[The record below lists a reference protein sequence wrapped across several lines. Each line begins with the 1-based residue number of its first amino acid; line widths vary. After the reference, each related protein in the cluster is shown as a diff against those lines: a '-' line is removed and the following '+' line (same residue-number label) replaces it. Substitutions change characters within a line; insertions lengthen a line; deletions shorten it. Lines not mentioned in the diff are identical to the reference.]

1 MKSKNSKLVTN
12 PPYQYSLVLCG
23 SALVTLIFNSKIQD
37 PFNAPKFFVLI
48 LLASWTLGILIVYKI
63 VNLNN
68 YNIKSKFLAAI
79 ILVFLA
85 SSLISAL
92 KADDLFTSF
101 VGENMR
107 RTGFITY
114 ICLVIIFIYFA
125 RVTTARNIH
134 QIVMVSIFIGLID
147 AVYGLMQITNND
159 FVRWS
164 NPYNKIIT
172 TLGNPNFAAASLAI
186 FAAISFASLIFLRMS
201 KVMIVVSV
209 LSISLS
215 LIAILLS
222 GARQGLLSFLV
233 GVFFIL
239 FAYVFKRNRKLS
251 VFLAGAIGV
260 IFCLSI
266 LALAQIGPL
275 TNLIYKGSISV
286 RGYYWRAGIAM
297 FKDNFL
303 FGVGLDSYQKYFK
316 LYRTPDYALNF
327 GYEITSSNAHN
338 VPIQFFATG
347 GAFLGLSYL
356 ALSCLVLYVG
366 IKSIFFSQSDSREYV
381 LPVFSGWLVY
391 QTQSFVSIDSLGLAI
406 WGWLLGGAVLGVAG
420 YSAPTESK
428 LALGNSKKDLKS
440 IQIILS
446 TLLVSFP
453 IYCVS
458 QFQSS
463 ESNMLNA
470 RVLYDPK
477 DLSKR
482 DAFYKAS
489 KEVIDNKFSE
499 PFYKYQVSTFL
510 ITNGFADEGF
520 RILDMMILHE
530 PTNLDYLNS
539 RAGFFEQLGKY
550 EKAIVDRNV
559 ISSVDPWNAR
569 NYLQMGINYKNL
581 GQFEKMKWCLD
592 KITEFNTVDS
602 VYLDAKRILI
612 E

>member
-1 MKSKNSKLVTN
+1 VKSKNSKLVTN
-12 PPYQYSLVLCG
+12 PPYQYSIVLSG
-23 SALVTLIFNSKIQD
+23 AALVTLIFNSKIQD

-63 VNLNN
+63 ANLNN
-68 YNIKSKFLAAI
+68 YNIKSKILAAI

-114 ICLVIIFIYFA
+114 SCLVIIFIYFT
-125 RVTTARNIH
+125 RVTTTKNIH
-134 QIVMVSIFIGLID
+134 QIVIVSTLIGLTD
-147 AVYGLMQITNND
+147 ALYGLMQITDND

-186 FAAISFASLIFLRMS
+186 FAAISLAALVFLRLS
-201 KVMIVVSV
+201 KVMTIVSII
-209 LSISLS
+209 SISLS
-215 LIAILLS
+215 LMAILLS
-222 GARQGLLSFLV
+222 DARQGLLSFIA
-233 GVFFIL
+233 GAFFVL
-239 FAYVFKRNRKLS
+239 FTYVYERNRKLS
-251 VFLAGAIGV
+251 MYLAGAIGI
-260 IFCLSI
+260 IFCLTI
-266 LALAQIGPL
+266 LALMQIGPL

-286 RGYYWRAGIAM
+286 RGYYWRAGISM
-297 FKDNFL
+297 FKDNFF

-316 LYRTPDYALNF
+316 LYRTPDYALTF

-347 GAFLGLSYL
+347 GVFLGVSYL
-356 ALSCLVLYVG
+356 ALSCLVFFVG
-366 IKSIFFSQSDSREYV
+366 IKSIFFTQIESRKFV
-381 LPVFSGWLVY
+381 VPVFSGWLVY

-420 YSAPTESK
+420 YSSHSESK
-428 LALGNSKKDLKS
+428 FTLENSRKDLKS

-446 TLLVSFP
+446 TVLVILP

-477 DLSKR
+477 DLAKR

-489 KEVIDNKFSE
+489 KEVADNKFSE
-499 PFYKYQVSTFL
+499 PFYRYQISTFL
-510 ITNGFADEGF
+510 ITNGFAEEGF
-520 RILDMMILHE
+520 KILDMMILQE

-550 EKAIVDRNV
+550 EKAIADRKV
-559 ISSVDPWNAR
+559 ISAVDPWNAR

-581 GQFEKMKWCLD
+581 GEFEKMKLCLD

-602 VYLDAKRILI
+602 IYLEAKRILI